1 MAKMTIATAIDIV
14 SNQQPRGKAER
25 KAYHEATRRLKA
37 AGVDLTS
44 SVAPDQQ
51 ILIWR
56 HAGHVRKYIAAAK
69 FAEGKDLPKDDARA
83 RRLTSALE
91 TLRNHGIT
99 ITRSAELEE
108 ILRRMTQARKKA
120 DTLSAHRNGGNK
132 RKQDRTKIEQPE
144 PQAEKDP
151 YAEDN
156 EDNANWREA
165 KDGELQYYESRCPG
179 DGEIVIM
186 YPEYAEYIDGY
197 RDTQAGIGC

>member
-1 MAKMTIATAIDIV
+1 MDKTMAAAIDII
-14 SNQQPRGKAER
+14 SQGSKADK
-25 KAYHEATRRLKA
+25 KAYHKATRRLKA

-120 DTLSAHRNGGNK
+120 DTLSAHRNRGN
-132 RKQDRTKIEQPE
+132 RKHTKAQQPE
-144 PQAEKDP
+144 PRAEEDP

-156 EDNANWREA
+156 AYGEEWRKEEES
-165 KDGELQYYESRCPG
+165 KIQYFNSRCP
-179 DGEIVIM
+179 DDDEIVRM
-186 YPEYAEYIDGY
+186 YPGYAEYIDGH
-197 RDTQAGIGC
+197 RDTQAGIGLD